1 MFTESFILH
10 ICRQQE
16 NAGSSYS
23 NDTFFFQAS
32 EKSFKA
38 CHSIM
43 MLDRFGV
50 ASLKLVLTGT
60 LYIERIQNLTVISLR
75 SKCNFNVQELCTLK

>member
-1 MFTESFILH
+1 
-10 ICRQQE
+10 
-16 NAGSSYS
+16 
-23 NDTFFFQAS
+23 
-32 EKSFKA
+32 
-38 CHSIM
+38 M

-50 ASLKLVLTGT
+50 ASLKLVLTGA